1 MVMVICM
8 DAPGG
13 VDQLSVRDMD
23 PGRPGPGALLVE
35 QTAIGVNF
43 VDIYHRKG
51 LHKPPT
57 FPAALGVEAV
67 GIVAQVGPGV
77 TELAPGDRVAMA
89 GAPVGSYAEARVVPA
104 SAAVRLPDDLPD
116 ARVAGSFLRGLTAHL
131 LLHTV
136 GKVRPGQ
143 RLLIHGAA
151 GGLGL
156 ILVQWAKRLGAETFG
171 VVGSEEKACL
181 AQAHGLDHAIRRDRE
196 DFAETLLAQTNGR
209 GVDFIVDGIGGET
222 FTRSLG
228 CLAPFGLLANVGMV
242 GGPLPVLDPACLIN
256 RFLSRPSILAH
267 LGDRAGYERAAE
279 AWFDVL
285 GEGLSVAEGRS
296 YPLAEAARA
305 QMDLETGATTG
316 ALRLLP

>member
-1 MVMVICM
+1 MVMMICM

-13 VDQLSVRDMD
+13 VDQLSVRDIN
-23 PGRPGPGALLVE
+23 PGHPGPGAILVE

-51 LHKPPT
+51 LHKPPA
-57 FPAALGVEAV
+57 FPAPLGVEAV
-67 GIVAQVGPGV
+67 GVVAEVGAGV
-77 TELAPGDRVAMA
+77 THLAPGDRVAMA
-89 GAPVGSYAEARVVPA
+89 GAPVGSYAQARVIPS
-104 SAAVRLPDDLPD
+104 SAAVRLPSDLPD
-116 ARVAGSFLRGLTAHL
+116 QRIAGSFLRGLTAHL
-131 LLHTV
+131 LLHTIRQ
-136 GKVRPGQ
+136 VRPGQ

-171 VVGSEEKACL
+171 VVGSEDKARL
-181 AQAHGLDHAIRRDRE
+181 ALAHGLDHAIRRDQK
-196 DFAETLLAQTNGR
+196 DFADSLRAQTDGT
-209 GVDFIVDGIGGET
+209 GVDFIIDGIGGET

-242 GGPLPVLDPACLIN
+242 GGPLPPIDPATLTN

-267 LGDRAGYERAAE
+267 LGNRAGYEHAAE

-285 GEGLSVAEGRS
+285 RKGLSVAEGRS
-296 YPLAEAARA
+296 YPLAEAAQA
-305 QMDLETGATTG
+305 QADLESGVTTG
-316 ALRLLP
+316 ALRLTP